1 MLCTFPFNFF
11 FCNLTIQHG
20 DLACQRIELTHF
32 FLLIAAKYSKLV
44 ICHNLFKHSPV
55 NGMQVVFRYY
65 YVCFVFDFTN
75 NTVIHILVYLSF
87 NCACISVGCIDRWAK
102 EFV

>member
-1 MLCTFPFNFF
+1 
-11 FCNLTIQHG
+11 
-20 DLACQRIELTHF
+20 
-32 FLLIAAKYSKLV
+32 
-44 ICHNLFKHSPV
+44 
-55 NGMQVVFRYY
+55 MQVVFRYY

-87 NCACISVGCIDRWAK
+87 NCACISVGCIDRWTK